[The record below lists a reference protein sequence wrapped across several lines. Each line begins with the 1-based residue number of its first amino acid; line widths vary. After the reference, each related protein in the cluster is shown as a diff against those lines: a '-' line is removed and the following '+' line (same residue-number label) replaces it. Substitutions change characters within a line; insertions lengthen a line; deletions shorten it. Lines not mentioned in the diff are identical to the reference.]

1 MRREISLIFPSFLR
15 NEKKKLRKRKSFSFC
30 FLGPK
35 KDEERK
41 TLPEFAK
48 VNKRTKKLRRWR
60 EREARKL
67 NETLQAINVIEM
79 GNVIKTDISSN
90 FAPRFPYIRSPR
102 SCTNTWK
109 RAFVFFLKGM
119 MLSFHVITQ
128 SGTKINKGPI

>member
-15 NEKKKLRKRKSFSFC
+15 SEKKKLRKRKSFSF

-35 KDEERK
+35 KNEERK

-60 EREARKL
+60 EREASKL
-67 NETLQAINVIEM
+67 NETLQTINVIEM

-102 SCTNTWK
+102 SFTNTWK
-109 RAFVFFLKGM
+109 RVLVFSWRG
-119 MLSFHVITQ
+119 
-128 SGTKINKGPI
+128 